1 MYFPISKKNKGL
13 KAGMLRN
20 TAFDIHWYEFLGNT
34 LVFQKE
40 IITHF

>member
-1 MYFPISKKNKGL
+1 MYFTICKENKGL

-20 TAFDIHWYEFLGNT
+20 IAFDIYWYEFLGNT

-40 IITHF
+40 LI